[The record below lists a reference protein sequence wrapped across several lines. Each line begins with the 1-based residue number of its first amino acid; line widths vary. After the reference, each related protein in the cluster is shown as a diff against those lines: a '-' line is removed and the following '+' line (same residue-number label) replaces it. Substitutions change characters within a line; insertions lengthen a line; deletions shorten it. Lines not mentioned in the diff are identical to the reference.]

1 MEIKG
6 RILLVGGGEY
16 RGPHPED
23 KDKEE
28 EKREEEE
35 YTPLEELLQEP
46 EKARIEIIT
55 TGTAYPRES
64 FERYENYFRSKGVKD
79 IAMLDIDSPHI
90 KPEQI
95 KAVEKASVVFFS
107 GGNQRKVLE
116 ILAETEVPKLI
127 KKRLKE
133 DEDFIVGG
141 TSAGSMILS
150 ELTIGDGFER
160 NKLLKGDVDIRKG
173 LDLIPGTIVDT
184 HFLESM
190 RLSRLSLAVLENPEL
205 LGIGLSENTGVI
217 VTDGDLLEPV
227 GNEVVVLIDASG
239 VKDTNLTEAE
249 RNDPVYAMGIKLHLL
264 SKGAVFS
271 IRERRLQ
278 S

>member
-1 MEIKG
+1 MDIKG

-23 KDKEE
+23 KDKKD
-28 EKREEEE
+28 EKHEEE
-35 YTPLEELLQEP
+35 YTPLEELLEDP
-46 EKARIEIIT
+46 ETARIEIIT

-64 FERYENYFRSKGVKD
+64 FERYENYFRSKGVKH

-95 KAVEKASVVFFS
+95 EAVEKASVIFFS

-116 ILAETEVPKLI
+116 LLGDTEIPKLI

-133 DEDFIVGG
+133 DKDFIVGG
-141 TSAGSMILS
+141 TSAGSMILT
-150 ELTIGDGFER
+150 EITIGDGFER
-160 NKLLKGDVDIRKG
+160 NKLLKGDVDIRSG
-173 LDLIPGTIVDT
+173 LNIIPNTIVDT

-190 RLSRLSLAVLENPEL
+190 RLSRLSLAVLENPEF

-217 VTDGDLLEPV
+217 VTEGDLLEPV

-239 VKDTNLTEAE
+239 VKDTNLKDAE
-249 RNDPVYAMGIKLHLL
+249 KNDPVYAMGLKLHLL
-264 SKGAVFS
+264 SRGAVFS
-271 IRERRLQ
+271 IKERRLQ